1 MSQRQQ
7 LERIFEI
14 DRSIRAGE
22 FPNATWLAGIL
33 EVSKRVIYN
42 DRVFM
47 IDRLGAPIVYDQEK
61 GGWYYNNET
70 WTLPNTMI
78 TEGELMALFL
88 SLEISRRYLGTA
100 LEGSLR
106 SAVDKISR
114 SVKGPVSVDLD
125 ALKAHYTFASPAL
138 SDVREQILLELHRAI
153 RANHRLRMRYYTAS
167 RDEHTD
173 RTVSPYHLYHAQ
185 GEWYLIAFDDFRQE
199 IRNFAVGRIEDWS
212 ILTDTFERDA
222 GFSIQEHMGS
232 AFQTERGSEIVEV
245 AIRFDPH
252 QARYIRERRWHET
265 QRIEEQPDGGLILS
279 FQSSGLGEVK
289 RWVMQYGGHAEV
301 VGPVSL
307 RQECSDEAHR
317 LVRLYGAL
325 SLNGKRYVD
334 EH

>member
-22 FPNATWLAGIL
+22 FPNATRLAGIL

-47 IDRLGAPIVYDQEK
+47 IDRLGAPIAYDQEK
-61 GGWYYNNET
+61 GGWYYSSKT
-70 WTLPNTMI
+70 WILPNIMI
-78 TEGELMALFL
+78 TEGELLALFL
-88 SLEISRRYLGTA
+88 SLEVARRYLGTS

-125 ALKAHYTFASPAL
+125 ELKAHYTFASPAL
-138 SDVREQILLELHRAI
+138 SDVREQTLLDLHRAI
-153 RANHRLRMRYYTAS
+153 RENHRLWMRYFTAS

-185 GEWYLIAFDDFRQE
+185 GEWYLIAFDDIRQE
-199 IRNFAVGRIEDWS
+199 VRNFAVGRIEDWS
-212 ILTDTFERDA
+212 ILTDTFERDP

-265 QRIEEQPDGGLILS
+265 QQIEELPGGSLILR

-301 VGPVSL
+301 LKPKSL
-307 RQECSDEAHR
+307 RKAIYAEI
-317 LVRLYGAL
+317 
-325 SLNGKRYVD
+325 LNMVKTYQVG
-334 EH
+334 

>member
-22 FPNATWLAGIL
+22 FPNATRLADVL
-33 EVSKRVIYN
+33 EASKRVIYN

-47 IDRLGAPIVYDQEK
+47 IDRLGAPIAFNQEQ
-61 GGWYYNNET
+61 GGWYYSNET
-70 WTLPNTMI
+70 WTLPNIMI
-78 TEGELMALFL
+78 TEGELLALFL
-88 SLEISRRYLGTA
+88 SLEVARRYLGTA

-153 RANHRLRMRYYTAS
+153 RENHRLWMRYYTAS

-185 GEWYLIAFDDFRQE
+185 GEWYLIAFDDLRQD

-212 ILTDTFERDA
+212 ILPETFQPDPE
-222 GFSIQEHMGS
+222 FSIQEHMGS
-232 AFQTERGSEIVEV
+232 AFQTERGSEVVEV
-245 AIRFDPH
+245 AIRFDPR

-265 QRIEEQPDGGLILS
+265 QRIEELPDGGLILR
-279 FQSSGLGEVK
+279 FHSSGLGEVK

-301 VGPVSL
+301 LTPVSL
-307 RQECSDEAHR
+307 RQECTDEAHR
-317 LVRLYGAL
+317 LVKLYGAL
-325 SLNGKRYVD
+325 SLNEKWHVD

>member
-22 FPNATWLAGIL
+22 YPNASRLADVL
-33 EVSKRVIYN
+33 EASKRVIYN

-47 IDRLGAPIVYDQEK
+47 IDRLGAPIAYNQEK
-61 GGWYYNNET
+61 GGWYYSNET
-70 WTLPNTMI
+70 WTLPNIMI
-78 TEGELMALFL
+78 TEGELLALFL
-88 SLEISRRYLGTA
+88 SLEVARRYLGTS

-153 RANHRLRMRYYTAS
+153 RENHRLWMRYYTAS

-199 IRNFAVGRIEDWS
+199 VRNFAVGRIEDWS
-212 ILTDTFERDA
+212 ILPDTFERDA

-232 AFQTERGSEIVEV
+232 AFQTERGSEVVEV

-265 QRIEEQPDGGLILS
+265 QRIEEQPDGGLILR

-289 RWVMQYGGHAEV
+289 RWVMQYGGNAEV
-301 VGPVSL
+301 LEPQGL
-307 RQECSDEAHR
+307 REAIAEE
-317 LVRLYGAL
+317 VRRASSIY
-325 SLNGKRYVD
+325 RTTV
-334 EH
+334 